1 VRADRLV
8 RVPTRGEFLVD
19 FAIDD
24 DQRALVQTARAFAQ
38 KHLAP
43 YYRQREEEGAVHRPT
58 LKAMGELGLLGL
70 ELPESFGGLGL
81 DCVTAGLVLEAL
93 CESDFNIGYIAVST
107 SLLGQILVEFGR
119 PEIARPWVEAL
130 CRGEALP
137 AIALTEPRGGSDAA
151 NLVVRARR
159 DGDHYVL
166 DGEKTSITLAAQAD
180 FTIVFART
188 GTPESRARGISAF
201 LVPMDLP
208 GIETT
213 TFADHGGRSIGRGSI
228 FFDGVRIPADHL
240 LGDENQGFKQV
251 MAGFD
256 YSRALIGLQ
265 CLAVARKS
273 LDETWRYTTERETF
287 GAPLSQHQGVTF
299 PLAEADTM
307 VSAARLQCLQTLW
320 LRDRGLPHTVEAA
333 MCKWWA
339 PKLSYD
345 VVNTCLLSHGHG
357 GYSSEYPFEQR
368 MRDILGLQIGDG
380 TAQIMKMI
388 VARHRTAA

>member
-1 VRADRLV
+1 
-8 RVPTRGEFLVD
+8 VD

-24 DQRALVQTARAFAQ
+24 EQQALVKTARAFAEE
-38 KHLAP
+38 HLAP
-43 YYRQREEEGAVHRPT
+43 HYRQREKDGAVHRPT
-58 LKAMGELGLLGL
+58 LRAMGELGLLGL
-70 ELPESFGGLGL
+70 ELPESHGGLGL
-81 DCVTAGLVLEAL
+81 DGLTSGLVLEAL

-107 SLLGQILVEFGR
+107 SLLGQMLVDFGV
-119 PEIARPWVEAL
+119 EEVARPWVERL
-130 CRGEALP
+130 CRGEVLP
-137 AIALTEPRGGSDAA
+137 AIALTEPGGGSDAA
-151 NLVVRARR
+151 NLVVRADR

-166 DGEKTSITLAAQAD
+166 NGEKTSITLAAQAD

-188 GTPESRARGISAF
+188 GTHESRAHGISAF

-208 GIETT
+208 GISTT
-213 TFADHGGRSIGRGSI
+213 TFDDHGGRSIGRGSI
-228 FFDGVRIPADHL
+228 FFDDVRVPVDHR
-240 LGDENQGFKQV
+240 LGGENQGFKQV

-273 LDETWRYTTERETF
+273 LDETWRYTTERKTF
-287 GAPLSQHQGVTF
+287 GTALSQHQGVTF
-299 PLAEADTM
+299 PLAEADTL
-307 VSAARLQCLQTLW
+307 VSAARLQCLHTLW
-320 LRDRGLPHTVEAA
+320 LRDRGLPHTTEAA

-345 VVNTCLLSHGHG
+345 VVNTCLLTHGHG
-357 GYSSEYPFEQR
+357 AYSSEYPFEQR

-388 VARHRTAA
+388 VARHRIA